1 MGFGEK
7 DGKDVCP
14 INISEASVNVK
25 FLPGSPPLGHLHP
38 FFFFFLSFYASLGD
52 REDEPGTTEALERG

>member
-25 FLPGSPPLGHLHP
+25 FLPESPPLGHLHH
-38 FFFFFLSFYASLGD
+38 FFFFLSFYATLGD
-52 REDEPGTTEALERG
+52 GEDEPETTEALERG

>member
-25 FLPGSPPLGHLHP
+25 FLPESPPLGHLHP
-38 FFFFFLSFYASLGD
+38 FFFLSFYATLGD
-52 REDEPGTTEALERG
+52 GKDEPGTTEALERG